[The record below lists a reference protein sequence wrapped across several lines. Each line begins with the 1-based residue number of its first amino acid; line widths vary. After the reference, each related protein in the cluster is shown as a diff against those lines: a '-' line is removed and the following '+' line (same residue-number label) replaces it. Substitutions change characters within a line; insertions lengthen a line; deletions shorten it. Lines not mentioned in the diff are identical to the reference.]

1 MQKLQTA
8 KNIVTY
14 LLLILLLFN
23 LSVSGISNYSLSALI
38 LKILSSGILLLVF
51 FIHNRQK
58 NESIKSFIKSSSV
71 KHIVKVLIV
80 IIFYLVVT
88 VLYSLNP
95 KYGTQK
101 VISILVSIVPNIMVT
116 YYLLTNSS
124 SREYLL
130 YFLHIISAGF
140 LFTLLSIIIIQP
152 FDHSTV
158 YQFSPFRWSHV
169 FIARTVSFLTLIVFL
184 LLITTK
190 ETKSI
195 FFYSLIFI
203 TGLSITYLSGA
214 RAVII
219 GIVIFSTFGFLWQLY
234 KKRITPNHL
243 YSVVLIII
251 SFIILVNLTPKQF
264 ETEQRF
270 QNMLK
275 IDDGEFGGDGAILS
289 RIQTYTLSLQM
300 IKEKPIIGWGL
311 GSFNGFN
318 NLHWTT
324 VQKYSHNI
332 VLELLSETG
341 AIGLLLFLFM
351 CFKILKNI
359 FSAEFLI
366 FEQSSSI
373 RIFLFITFFF
383 SLFLAMFSKDIS
395 SQSLLWLFL
404 IFL

>member
-38 LKILSSGILLLVF
+38 LKILSSGILLSVF

-58 NESIKSFIKSSSV
+58 NESIKSFFKSRTV
-71 KHIVKVLIV
+71 KHIVKVLII

-95 KYGTQK
+95 KYGTHK

-124 SREYLL
+124 SREYLS

-140 LFTLLSIIIIQP
+140 LFILLSIIIIQP

-158 YQFSPFRWSHV
+158 YQFSQFRWSHV
-169 FIARTVSFLTLIVFL
+169 FIARTISFLTLIVFL
-184 LLITTK
+184 LLLTTK

-195 FFYSLIFI
+195 FFYFLIFI

-234 KKRITPNHL
+234 KRRISLNHL
-243 YSVVLIII
+243 YSIILIII

-289 RIQTYTLSLQM
+289 RIQTYILSLQM

-318 NLHWTT
+318 NLRWTT
-324 VQKYSHNI
+324 MQKYSHNI